1 MLVIIN
7 SLHTQV
13 KIVEEALTKISGSHI
28 HIDVADNLETAIDKL
43 DYMEESTDELVVL
56 AGFIFN
62 PKEVNKW
69 LLERGKVIF
78 ASDIGAL
85 PVDLI
90 TVAEHEK
97 HYSLMHQ
104 LLILLEG
111 NEDYTIPHELY
122 TEAQEAT
129 NWFNL
134 KPSNKE
140 FLNKC
145 TIKLDLLKE
154 KCYNKGNIYLIYEN
168 DPSTKILLAHHILDD
183 LDKGIVMIGSQ
194 TRSSNDILTFYCK
207 GINMENLTQ
216 LFGQPYNPESNIFST
231 FIPSQV
237 DVLGNNIL
245 KFIKEGNN

>member
-7 SLHTQV
+7 SLHTQI
-13 KIVEEALTKISGSHI
+13 KIVEGALTKISGSHI
-28 HIDVADNLETAIDKL
+28 HIDIADNLETAIDKI

-62 PKEVNKW
+62 HREVNKW
-69 LLERGKVIF
+69 LIERGKVIF
-78 ASDIGAL
+78 VSDIGTL

-90 TVAEHEK
+90 TVEEHMK

-111 NEDYTIPHELY
+111 NEDYSIPHELY
-122 TEAQEAT
+122 IEAKEAT

-134 KPSNKE
+134 KTSNKE

-145 TIKLDLLKE
+145 GIKLDLLKE
-154 KCYNKGNIYLIYEN
+154 KCYNKGNVYLIYEN
-168 DPSTKILLAHHILDD
+168 DPSTKILLAHHILDN
-183 LDKGIVMIGSQ
+183 LDKGIVIVGSQ
-194 TRSSNDILTFYCK
+194 TRSSNDIMTFYCK
-207 GINMENLTQ
+207 GINMEKLTQ
-216 LFGQPYNPESNIFST
+216 MFGEPYNSETNIFST

-237 DVLGNNIL
+237 DILGNNIL

>member
-7 SLHTQV
+7 SFHTQV
-13 KIVEEALTKISGSHI
+13 KIVEESLTKVSGSHI
-28 HIDVADNLETAIDKL
+28 HIDIADNLETAIDKI

-62 PKEVNKW
+62 NREVNKW

-78 ASDIGAL
+78 VSDIGAL

-145 TIKLDLLKE
+145 VKKLDLLKE

-168 DPSTKILLAHHILDD
+168 DPSNKILLAHHILDS
-183 LDKGIVMIGSQ
+183 LNKGIVIVGSQ
-194 TRSSNDILTFYCK
+194 TRSSNDIITFYCK
-207 GINMENLTQ
+207 GINVEKLAQ
-216 LFGQPYNPESNIFST
+216 LFGESYNPESNIFST

-237 DVLGNNIL
+237 DILGNNIL
-245 KFIKEGNN
+245 KFIQEGSN